1 MGTCGCI
8 DGVKKELG
16 KVTDALGKATVVIP
30 AVFHNYLRLA
40 VLSLLG
46 EE

>member
-16 KVTDALGKATVVIP
+16 KVTDALGKACGRRQQNRAEVTGCGMGDSI
-30 AVFHNYLRLA
+30 A
-40 VLSLLG
+40 
-46 EE
+46 